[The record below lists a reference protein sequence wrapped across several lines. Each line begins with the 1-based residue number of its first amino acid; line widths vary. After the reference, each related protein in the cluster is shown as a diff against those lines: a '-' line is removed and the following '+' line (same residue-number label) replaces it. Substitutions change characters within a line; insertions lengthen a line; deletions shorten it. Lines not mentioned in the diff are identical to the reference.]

1 MYISFAVLPE
11 KSHSG
16 YSWDALAGLPDPYV
30 NVFTSEGASTLSGA
44 TTVVN
49 DTLYPF
55 WAETPVKGVKASEL
69 LANTSIEIWD
79 YDTLDPNDFIG
90 GCALPL
96 TPAVF
101 DGSLQ
106 DYTCPATASTVS
118 VKIYYRI
125 NPHVP

>member
-1 MYISFAVLPE
+1 MLSAARPIRI
-11 KSHSG
+11 
-16 YSWDALAGLPDPYV
+16 V
-30 NVFTSEGASTLSGA
+30 NVFTSEGASTHSGA
-44 TTVVN
+44 TTSVSDSTV
-49 DTLYPF
+49 PF
-55 WAETPVKGVKASEL
+55 WVETPVKGVKASEL

-79 YDTLDPNDFIG
+79 YDDPRPDDYIG
-90 GCALPL
+90 GCTLPL

-106 DYTCPATASTVS
+106 DYTCPATATTVS